1 MTELQHRQQLM
12 AVIVASFIDRGSTI
26 DIYNL
31 VEDADK
37 IVSLIIDTTKL
48 SVYSENEHN
57 DY

>member
-37 IVSLIIDTTKL
+37 IVSLIIDKTKL